1 MCRPYEWEESS
12 EAGGWGHPPLR
23 DGGIFRFCRRGRRP
37 RRPAKG
43 PLRFQSPPSS
53 ASHALG
59 TFPKGEGLGGAGGAP
74 LREFRKRRA
83 EVVAPYTKKRSI
95 IAPSSAPVCALGH
108 LPPRGKACRRL
119 IAAPTANQHQC
130 RWFGKPRRRCGTAP
144 AAIFANPGPGGPAGI
159 QTLTQISAR
168 RKFFAWFKG

>member
-1 MCRPYEWEESS
+1 MRAPAPTAFYISQGLDTGRPDERFL
-12 EAGGWGHPPLR
+12 P
-23 DGGIFRFCRRGRRP
+23 FR
-37 RRPAKG
+37 
-43 PLRFQSPPSS
+43 SPPSS
-53 ASHALG
+53 APFGGHLPPCRGKACG
-59 TFPKGEGLGGAGGAP
+59 RPGGAAP
-74 LREFRKRRA
+74 TAGLEAVIPFRRGRTLAGPHTRRA

-108 LPPRGKACRRL
+108 LPPRGRACRRL

-159 QTLTQISAR
+159 HTLTQISAR